1 MVSGAHFVL
10 NGFSILWGLEPTI
23 SFQKGPPVQLF
34 PLFTVPLAAPR
45 PLHALRHNEPRICP
59 YMSNLVATFDVFCR
73 GELSRWQHDI
83 GRSRNVYEHEKSAF
97 KVNKVSDSALI

>member
-34 PLFTVPLAAPR
+34 PLFTVPLAAPPAPTR
-45 PLHALRHNEPRICP
+45 AQ
-59 YMSNLVATFDVFCR
+59 A
-73 GELSRWQHDI
+73 
-83 GRSRNVYEHEKSAF
+83 
-97 KVNKVSDSALI
+97 